1 MPAPSGRIPAPR
13 DGRHVVGSGGEV
25 RLVLPASLH
34 AVLGDDGGTGVPHDG
49 PGAAPVG
56 GLLLALT
63 ADEPGARLELAAL
76 GSLDDGAGGVAHFTL
91 SLATLAGC
99 LPDVAA
105 LRGAGLPDAREV
117 ALPCG
122 PAVVAT
128 SWEEV
133 ALPGLDATLL
143 GRFDVHVAHPRPG
156 VVVLL
161 SIATTGVHVWDAAS
175 ELAAGVA
182 CSLEFG
188 PFALGPF
195 APGPPPPGAGAPAE
209 DAGAARATR

>member
-1 MPAPSGRIPAPR
+1 MPARLPAPR

-25 RLVLPASLH
+25 RLVLPAALH
-34 AVLGDDGGTGVPHDG
+34 AVGAVGEAGDVGEAGEGG

-56 GLLLALT
+56 GLLRQLAT
-63 ADEPGARLELAAL
+63 DEPGTRLELAAL
-76 GSLDDGAGGVAHFTL
+76 GSLDDGAGGLAHFTL
-91 SLATLAGC
+91 SLATLAGG

-105 LRGAGLPDAREV
+105 LHGAGSPDAREV

-143 GRFDVHVAHPRPG
+143 GRFEVHVAHPRPG
-156 VVVLL
+156 EVLLL

-175 ELAAGVA
+175 ELAAAVA

-188 PFALGPF
+188 AF
-195 APGPPPPGAGAPAE
+195 APGIDAEAAGA
-209 DAGAARATR
+209 TR